1 MKIYE
6 GMFLMDPAL
15 SSDWPAVETEVNRVL
30 KRASAE
36 VIGMRNWDE
45 RKLSYPIGKHKR
57 GLYVLSY
64 FRASPEKLGDLERD
78 VQLSEQVLR
87 ALFLRKDKMTEEQ
100 VALSLAAEPPKPP
113 SRYDDRG
120 GRFGE
125 RGGRFGD
132 RGDRPDRGGRG
143 GDRGGRPG
151 PRDSESRPPATE
163 KPAVE
168 EKAPEKTTAAPT
180 GSEPQG

>member
-1 MKIYE
+1 
-6 GMFLMDPAL
+6 MFLMDPAL

-36 VIGMRNWDE
+36 IIGMRNWDE
-45 RKLSYPIGKHKR
+45 RKLSYPIGRHKR

-87 ALFLRKDKMTEEQ
+87 ALFLRREKMTEEQ
-100 VALSLAAEPPKPP
+100 IAKSLAAEPPKPP

-132 RGDRPDRGGRG
+132 RGDRQDRGARG
-143 GDRGGRPG
+143 GDRGGRSG
-151 PRDSESRPPATE
+151 PRDAENRPPASD
-163 KPAVE
+163 KPAADQ
-168 EKAPEKTTAAPT
+168 KAPETPAPEPAAPA
-180 GSEPQG
+180 GSESQE